1 MWGKKRMFAAGRLKS
16 GQMNKLEGAYA
27 EHLKALQRAGE
38 VNWWRFE
45 GIKLR
50 LADKTFFNVDF
61 AVMLSNGELQMHE
74 VKGFMMDDANVKLKV
89 AADLYPFRFMLVRKA
104 KGGQWTI
111 TEVGNQG
118 EQNEKI

>member
-1 MWGKKRMFAAGRLKS
+1 
-16 GQMNKLEGAYA
+16 MNKLEKEYSI
-27 EHLKALQRAGE
+27 ALEARKQAGE

-45 GIKLR
+45 AIKLR
-50 LADKTFFNVDF
+50 LADKTFYSPDF

-89 AADLYPFRFMLVRKA
+89 AADLYPFRFMLVKKA

>member
-1 MWGKKRMFAAGRLKS
+1 MWKTKNKMFAAGRLKS
-16 GQMNKLEGAYA
+16 GQMNKLEQAYA

-38 VNWWRFE
+38 VEWWRFE

-61 AVMLSNGELQMHE
+61 AVMLSTGEMQMHE

-89 AADLYPFRFMLVRKA
+89 AAETYPFRFMLVKKA
-104 KGGQWTI
+104 KGGQWSI
-111 TEVGNQG
+111 TEVGNQ
-118 EQNEKI
+118 EAQS